1 MADARDTMLWPA
13 AALVVTQVVHVLAP
27 VDSDKP
33 ESESWL
39 GLPVGGALLLLSVVG
54 LVGIVQ
60 GRPYGRPLA
69 AWTGLAVALGFIAY
83 HAVPWSTVISN
94 PYLGEPVGPWAWGS
108 VALAVGAGFWCA
120 WVGREELRRSPERSS
135 RATA

>member
-1 MADARDTMLWPA
+1 MLWPA
-13 AALVVTQVVHVLAP
+13 WALVVTQVLHVLAP
-27 VDSDKP
+27 IDSDKP

-39 GLPVGGALLLLSVVG
+39 GLPVGGLLLLLSTVA

-60 GRPYGRPLA
+60 GRPYGRPIA
-69 AWTGLAVALGFIAY
+69 AWSGLAVALGFIAY
-83 HAVPWSTVISN
+83 HAVPWSSVISN

-120 WVGREELRRSPERSS
+120 WAGRAELRRATERST
-135 RATA
+135 ATTA